1 MTAEELKEIFVLL
14 AKQGLNPQL
23 CDTPLPFY
31 ESPVMCGDPTM
42 ISDERG
48 DDYMFPKE
56 LVSIS
61 PEFMCRAKG
70 DSMCDAGIEEG
81 DMLEVICDNV
91 YLDGDIVIAS
101 IDGEVTVKVFCHD
114 EKEQPWLLPKNK
126 VYKPIKLKEKSNVR
140 IIGKVNN
147 IIHKAPRVGY
157 NDCMKIL
164 REAEKEQGEKKVI
177 TPEHVSWCIREIA
190 PEVKVARQ
198 WYAVYRAIVDKDV
211 LKVEDFETFCSMVI
225 KEVPE
230 HEHLPIV
237 LEMQRLAVLSFRKP
251 IKKWDPSDAPV
262 KGERFKAYKSIGLK
276 MISLL
281 EG

>member
-1 MTAEELKEIFVLL
+1 ML

-31 ESPVMCGDPTM
+31 ESPVMCGNPTM

-101 IDGEVTVKVFCHD
+101 IDSEVTVKVFCHD
-114 EKEQPWLLPKNK
+114 EKGQPWLLPKNK
-126 VYKPIKLKEKSNVR
+126 TYKPIRLKEESNVR

-198 WYAVYRAIVDKDV
+198 WYAVYRAMVDKDV

-230 HEHLPIV
+230 HEHLPTV
-237 LEMQRLAVLSFRKP
+237 VEMQRLAILSFRKP